1 MNIYVIRHGQTK
13 LNVQNKINGSLDDEL
28 TSEGEE
34 QARAAASTLPQTIK
48 HMYVSPLTRARQT
61 AELLNAELQVPIT
74 YHDEL
79 KEVNFGVINGTEYLD
94 EYKLAHKMVDYDWHP
109 SGENVEEVKARVL
122 KIVKEI
128 VDENSDNE
136 ALIVAHGG
144 IVRML
149 YFLETD
155 GGILDE
161 ISNASLHSFDT
172 DKILG

>member
-1 MNIYVIRHGQTK
+1 M
-13 LNVQNKINGSLDDEL
+13 
-28 TSEGEE
+28 
-34 QARAAASTLPQTIK
+34 
-48 HMYVSPLTRARQT
+48 QT
-61 AELLNAELQVPIT
+61 AQFLNAELQVPIT

-79 KEVNFGVINGTEYLD
+79 KEVTFGMLNGTDYLD
-94 EYKLAHKMVDYDWHP
+94 ECKEHHKMLDYDWHP

-128 VDENSDNE
+128 RDESGDNE
-136 ALIVAHGG
+136 ALVVAHGG

-172 DKILG
+172 DKILK